1 MGIQGMEKKR
11 VIKQGQQTTEC
22 ALSMKAICKPKM
34 KIGKSV
40 VHSDH
45 GKSDHVNHEK
55 DKQISKDLFVITN
68 DCMRDHRTNHGG
80 HKQATGIKQKGKRR
94 IGQD

>member
-1 MGIQGMEKKR
+1 MGIHGMEKKR
-11 VIKQGQQTTEC
+11 VVKQGQDTTEC
-22 ALSMKAICKPKM
+22 VLSMKAICKPKM

-40 VHSDH
+40 VHSAY

-68 DCMRDHRTNHGG
+68 DCMRDHRTSHGG
-80 HKQATGIKQKGKRR
+80 HKQATRIKQKWKRR
-94 IGQD
+94 VGQD